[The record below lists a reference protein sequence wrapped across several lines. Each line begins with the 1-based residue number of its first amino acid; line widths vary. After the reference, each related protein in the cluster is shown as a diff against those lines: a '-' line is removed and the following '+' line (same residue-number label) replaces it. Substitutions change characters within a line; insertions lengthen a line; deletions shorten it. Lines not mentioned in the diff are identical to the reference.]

1 MRQRIRHTSR
11 VTGPYQKWGFFKTE
25 LSSCSSSNPSVEL
38 GGAARGGSCKV
49 PLNTGGSF
57 PVLIRR
63 MEKMPKEKGDLSR
76 HQDLR
81 SSLTPVLTLRLKQGA
96 HTVLSHRR
104 EPKQAEL
111 AGRVFQIFKCLLNYY
126 LSFNSN
132 PWRLI
137 FLHLLK
143 EIKKKKCKDSFFFR
157 FHPEMHSTLDDP

>member
-1 MRQRIRHTSR
+1 
-11 VTGPYQKWGFFKTE
+11 
-25 LSSCSSSNPSVEL
+25 
-38 GGAARGGSCKV
+38 
-49 PLNTGGSF
+49 
-57 PVLIRR
+57 
-63 MEKMPKEKGDLSR
+63 MPKEKGDLSR

-143 EIKKKKCKDSFFFR
+143 EIKKKNARTHSSLGFTLKCTPHWMIHSLLR
-157 FHPEMHSTLDDP
+157 FTILSVF